1 MTTKTEETMS
11 DRPVHP
17 WLKTIRV
24 AFAPGPMSPM
34 LESVAT
40 GILDEFKRQGHQ
52 IQEGPTDETNVLLT
66 TAPYGEPLGWRD
78 ALLFSVR
85 RRFNLSHAPTIYTLM
100 HVRPDQLQSQLDY
113 FEQAL
118 KKEPATPA
126 DFQFPGLAPDAYRV
140 LVEQG
145 LRGGPIMALERL
157 LQAQSKSIRIILVV
171 GDDEPE
177 VAYHFDLV
185 GAHPRSPAD
194 DMQAFY
200 QDIVLRTVTSA
211 STDEVTEHKVVGDTI
226 DRSTWE
232 SLSTVEAM
240 RSAALELDKRSF
252 FTEMVRIMDLVQV
265 PAVGDAVAS
274 QYSEGCF
281 ATWEPALDALVATV
295 TGSARPVDK
304 GNITED
310 DVAVIVG
317 LEPDG
322 SGARVRHVE
331 GKRNDPPSS
340 EAVELMDM
348 DQVLPKVDLDGS
360 WDVSATVPVVRSKLH
375 GHRAIGAYDPG
386 KVEYV
391 DLESPY
397 YHYLVSC
404 ATEAQ
409 AQGIKE
415 SFARSDALRD
425 PADPRQIVFTVLPGH
440 GCVIAEKWVAGKAPF
455 QLMWEAM
462 DSGALDI
469 VNMIPQGPMHYAA
482 GDDGRMHLE
491 TADHP

>member
-1 MTTKTEETMS
+1 MTTKMEQTMS
-11 DRPVHP
+11 ERPVHP

-24 AFAPGPMSPM
+24 AFAPGPTSPL
-34 LESVAT
+34 LESVAA
-40 GILDEFKRQGHQ
+40 GMLDEFKRQGHR
-52 IQEGPTDETNVLLT
+52 IEDEPTDETNVLLT

-85 RRFNLSHAPTIYTLM
+85 RRFNLDHAPTIYTLM
-100 HVRPDQLQSQLDY
+100 QISPDQLQSQLDH

-118 KKEPATPA
+118 KKQPPDPA
-126 DFQFPGLAPDAYRV
+126 DFQFPGLAPDAYKV

-157 LQAQSKSIRIILVV
+157 LQAQSKSIRIILIV
-171 GDDEPE
+171 GEDEPE

-194 DMQAFY
+194 DMDSFY
-200 QDIVLRTVTSA
+200 KDIVLRTVTAA
-211 STDEVTEHKVVGDTI
+211 STDEVTEHKVVGDPI

-232 SLSTVEAM
+232 SLTTVEAM
-240 RSAALELDKRSF
+240 RSAALELDQRNF

-281 ATWEPALDALVATV
+281 ATWEPELDALVATV

-317 LEPDG
+317 LQPDG

-340 EAVELMDM
+340 EAVEMMDM
-348 DQVLPKVDLDGS
+348 DQVLPKVELGGEGG
-360 WDVSATVPVVRSKLH
+360 ATVPVVRSKLH
-375 GHRAIGAYDPG
+375 GHRAIGAYDPDA
-386 KVEYV
+386 VEYV

-415 SFARSDALRD
+415 SFARSEALRNPD
-425 PADPRQIVFTVLPGH
+425 DPRQIVFTVLPGH
-440 GCVIAEKWVAGKAPF
+440 GCVIAEKWVEGKAPF

-462 DSGALDI
+462 DSGALEV
-469 VNMIPQGPMHYAA
+469 VNKIPQGPMHYEP
-482 GDDGRMHLE
+482 GDDGRMHLA
-491 TADHP
+491 TMDQA

>member
-1 MTTKTEETMS
+1 MTTKTEEIMS

-24 AFAPGPMSPM
+24 AFAPGPMDAL
-34 LESVAT
+34 LESVSD
-40 GILDEFKRQGHQ
+40 GILDEFERQGHR
-52 IQEGPTDETNVLLT
+52 IQAEPDNQTDVLLT

-85 RRFNLSHAPTIYTLM
+85 RRFDLDHAPIVYTLM
-100 HVRPDQLQSQLDY
+100 HVTPEELDTTLEH
-113 FEQAL
+113 FERAL
-118 KKEPATPA
+118 GNDPPKPA

-140 LVEQG
+140 LIEQG

-171 GDDEPE
+171 GDADPAM
-177 VAYHFDLV
+177 AYHFDLV

-194 DMQAFY
+194 DMATFY
-200 QDIVLRTVTSA
+200 QDIVLRTVTAA
-211 STDEVTEHKVVGDTI
+211 STDEVTEHKVVGEAI
-226 DRSTWE
+226 DRATWD

-240 RSAALELDKRSF
+240 RSAALELDRRNF

-317 LEPDG
+317 LQPDG
-322 SGARVRHVE
+322 SGARVRHVD

-340 EAVELMDM
+340 EAVEMMDM
-348 DQVLPKVDLDGS
+348 DGVLPTIELGS
-360 WDVSATVPVVRSKLH
+360 DWDRQVTVPVVRSKLH
-375 GHRAIGAYDPG
+375 GHRAIGAYDPEA
-386 KVEYV
+386 VEYV
-391 DLESPY
+391 DLDSPY

-415 SFARSDALRD
+415 SFARSEALLNPD
-425 PADPRQIVFTVLPGH
+425 DPRRLVFTVLPGH
-440 GCVIAEKWVAGKAPF
+440 GCVIAEKWVAGKVPF
-455 QLMWEAM
+455 QLIWEAM
-462 DSGALDI
+462 DSGALEI
-469 VNMIPQGPMHYAA
+469 VNKIPQGPMTYQP
-482 GDDGRMHLE
+482 GDDGRLHLRTTE
-491 TADHP
+491 